1 MARRG
6 CCSTPPRGRLRRK
19 WRISPATLKRFT
31 GWALTR
37 SCEPNGSRG
46 RTSSSDWM
54 NTSNKL
60 AEPQGSAVA
69 RNTLL
74 NIVGQA
80 LPLLV
85 GVATIPVIIRNLGE
99 ERFGLL
105 GLIWAI
111 LGYFGVLDLGLGRA
125 TTKFVAEYLARGDT
139 VRLPQVATLSVAS
152 QTALGAVGGVAL
164 ALLTPLVVDR
174 LLGVPTVLRGEA
186 RGALLVVSLSVPF
199 VVLSLSLRAILEAA
213 QRFDLVTLI
222 RTPTSAAVFLIPAV
236 AARFGARLPGIVVL
250 LLLVRIAACWVTAAL
265 IPRAIPG
272 FRWTLVPRWQTLRPL
287 LGYGGWVSVS
297 NVVSPLLV
305 YLERFL
311 LAALAGVAAVAYY
324 TAPYEAVT
332 RLLILPA
339 ALAGALFPAL
349 SATGRRLAA
358 LGGASHEQFLGRPLR
373 FLLLT
378 LAPLVVLLIVCA
390 GPLLTLW
397 LGPAYAA
404 RSTTA
409 FSILAV
415 GVLVNGLAFIP
426 YAYLLGRGR
435 PDLPAKFH
443 LLELPLYVLAGW
455 QLIRALGV
463 VGAALAWALRV
474 IADAALLATAV
485 WRLTRV
491 SPVRLLGARG
501 ARAAGAVAALAAA
514 GAACVV
520 LAPGALARILCAGGG
535 GVAVAAAAWRF
546 VLDDA
551 ERAGLRRVFT

>member
-1 MARRG
+1 
-6 CCSTPPRGRLRRK
+6 
-19 WRISPATLKRFT
+19 
-31 GWALTR
+31 
-37 SCEPNGSRG
+37 
-46 RTSSSDWM
+46 M

-60 AEPQGSAVA
+60 AEPKGSFVA

-199 VVLSLSLRAILEAA
+199 VVLSLSLRAILEAS

-236 AARFGARLPGIVVL
+236 AARFGARLPAIVVL
-250 LLLVRIAACWVTAAL
+250 LLLVRISACWVTAAL

-311 LAALAGVAAVAYY
+311 LASLAGVAAVAYY

-332 RLLILPA
+332 RLLIVPA
-339 ALAGALFPAL
+339 GLAGALFPAV
-349 SATGRRLAA
+349 SARGGGGAGAA
-358 LGGASHEQFLGRPLR
+358 GTGASHERLLGRPLR
-373 FLLLT
+373 FLLLA
-378 LAPLVVLLIVCA
+378 LAPLVMLLIVCA
-390 GPLLTLW
+390 APLISVW
-397 LGPAYAA
+397 LGSTYAV
-404 RSTTA
+404 RSATA
-409 FSILAV
+409 FSILAA
-415 GVLVNGLAFIP
+415 GVLVNGLAHIP
-426 YAYLLGRGR
+426 YVYLLGHGR

-443 LLELPLYVLAGW
+443 LFELPLYVLFGW
-455 QLIRALGV
+455 LLIRAQGV
-463 VGAALAWALRV
+463 SGAALAWTLRV
-474 IADAALLATAV
+474 TADAALLGTAV
-485 WRLTRV
+485 WRV
-491 SPVRLLGARG
+491 GGVPAGRLLGERSG
-501 ARAAGAVAALAAA
+501 RAAGAVAALAVAA
-514 GAACVV
+514 TACLALAPDPLTRVV
-520 LAPGALARILCAGGG
+520 LAVATTAAFAAG
-535 GVAVAAAAWRF
+535 VWRF
-546 VLDDA
+546 VLDDV
-551 ERAGLRRVFT
+551 ERAGLRQLLA

>member
-1 MARRG
+1 MTTSKITAEPG
-6 CCSTPPRGRLRRK
+6 GRL
-19 WRISPATLKRFT
+19 L
-31 GWALTR
+31 
-37 SCEPNGSRG
+37 
-46 RTSSSDWM
+46 
-54 NTSNKL
+54 
-60 AEPQGSAVA
+60 A
-69 RNTLL
+69 RNALY
-74 NIVGQA
+74 NVVGQA
-80 LPLLV
+80 LPVLV
-85 GVATIPVIIRNLGE
+85 GLAAIPVTLRSLGAA
-99 ERFGLL
+99 RFGLL
-105 GLIWAI
+105 GLAWAI
-111 LGYFGVLDLGLGRA
+111 LGYVGVLDLGLGRA
-125 TTKFVAEYLARGDT
+125 TTKFVAEYLAAGDT
-139 VRLPQVATLSVAS
+139 ERLRRVATLAVVS
-152 QTALGAVGGVAL
+152 QTVMGVIGGALF
-164 ALLTPLVVDR
+164 ALLGPLLTGV
-174 LLGVPTVLRGEA
+174 LGVPLALRAEA
-186 RGALLVVSLSVPF
+186 RGMLLALALSVPF
-199 VVLSLSLRAILEAA
+199 VVLSASLRAILEAA
-213 QRFDLVTLI
+213 QRFDLVNVI
-222 RTPTSAAVFLIPAV
+222 RTPTSAAVLIVPAI
-236 AARFGARLPGIVVL
+236 AASFGADLTVIVLL
-250 LLLVRIAACWVTAAL
+250 LLLVRIASGWATAAV
-265 IPRAIPG
+265 IPRAIPA
-272 FRWTLVPRWQTLRPL
+272 FHWTIAPRWETLRPL

-455 QLIRALGV
+455 LLIGALGV
-463 VGAALAWALRV
+463 DGAALAWTLRV
-474 IADAALLATAV
+474 TADTALLTTAV
-485 WRLTRV
+485 WRLTGV
-491 SPVRLLGARG
+491 SPAQLLGARG
-501 ARAAGAVAALAAA
+501 ARAAATVAALAAA

-520 LAPGALARILCAGGG
+520 LAPGAVARMVLAGGVG
-535 GVAVAAAAWRF
+535 AAFAAAAWRF
-546 VLDDA
+546 VLDDT
-551 ERAGLRRVFT
+551 ERAGLRRMLT

>member
-19 WRISPATLKRFT
+19 WRISPATLKRST

-60 AEPQGSAVA
+60 AEPKGSFVA

-199 VVLSLSLRAILEAA
+199 VVLSLSLRAILEAS

-236 AARFGARLPGIVVL
+236 AARFGARLPAIVVL
-250 LLLVRIAACWVTAAL
+250 LLLVRISACWVTAAL

-311 LAALAGVAAVAYY
+311 LASLAGVTAVAYY
-324 TAPYEAVT
+324 TAPSEAIT
-332 RLLILPA
+332 RLLIVPA
-339 ALAGALFPAL
+339 GLAGALFPAL
-349 SATGRRLAA
+349 SASGAGTGPVSFDRL
-358 LGGASHEQFLGRPLR
+358 LGRPLR

-378 LAPLVVLLIVCA
+378 LAPLVMVLIVCA
-390 GPLLTLW
+390 GPLMTLW
-397 LGPAYAA
+397 LGPSVAA
-404 RSTTA
+404 QSATPFA
-409 FSILAV
+409 ILAA
-415 GVLVNGLAFIP
+415 GVLVNGLAHLP

-443 LLELPLYVLAGW
+443 LLELPVYV
-455 QLIRALGV
+455 V
-463 VGAALAWALRV
+463 
-474 IADAALLATAV
+474 
-485 WRLTRV
+485 
-491 SPVRLLGARG
+491 
-501 ARAAGAVAALAAA
+501 
-514 GAACVV
+514 
-520 LAPGALARILCAGGG
+520 
-535 GVAVAAAAWRF
+535 
-546 VLDDA
+546 
-551 ERAGLRRVFT
+551 